1 MHHPIYPFD
10 DHHSESPAMADV
22 LQHAIN
28 DSPRIPNL
36 VLTGHVHNYQR
47 IEKEILKGKPTPFV
61 VAGNGG
67 YFNLHRLTAK
77 NGTTDQFTGATL
89 RFGDDAHHG
98 YVTLA
103 VDQKNISG
111 KYVSF
116 KDNGNEGKS
125 DKFKYP
131 TDARYLPKNA
141 MINL

>member
-77 NGTTDQFTGATL
+77 NGTTDQFTGAHASFWRRCPSWLCDTGC
-89 RFGDDAHHG
+89 RS
-98 YVTLA
+98 
-103 VDQKNISG
+103 K
-111 KYVSF
+111 KYFRKVCVIQ
-116 KDNGNEGKS
+116 G
-125 DKFKYP
+125 
-131 TDARYLPKNA
+131 
-141 MINL
+141 